1 MKELYQSEIKA
12 HVSLDDNERVRAIR
26 HSQKHWPSNCGSA
39 VDTAI
44 AYLNSMAR
52 IYDIPAAQLTN
63 LQQKVSFLDPEAD
76 REIEYRLSED
86 KSHFDARTI
95 GFYQTYRNTPVWR
108 AGLKVTIKE
117 NPYRVIQSVN
127 TSQSDIE
134 AAMPAKATIE
144 RFRKLFT
151 KFDLLNARRRA
162 SEVVEESDTTEG
174 DEYISKVIGIDT
186 AKGQRGQKGKPERI
200 RFIRGRFWI
209 YRYNEERRLSQPH
222 GETAQEIVDE
232 DVGAMPPVG
241 PVDKSLKDGECYFVA
256 EVTFEIAEN
265 SHHRRTWRA
274 LIELKTES
282 VLYLRPLSGNVNA
295 FVFEQDPITK
305 TGDVTLDSTSNNAT
319 LNPILDEVTLQNLG
333 PPSGGTQF
341 LSGDYAQ
348 VSEVEGLVVAAPTQ
362 PAGSDFFYDTR
373 TNDFAAVSAY
383 FHVDNIFRTIEGLGF
398 PIPTYFANTSFPVPV
413 DHRCWAGNTINAHCV
428 GDGMGGIGH
437 VGYGLM
443 DTTDLANPLGRA
455 CDPRVH
461 WHEVCGHG
469 ILYEH
474 VDDANFN
481 FSHSAGDGISGIY
494 FDPES
499 NCWGVDGSAVGKPG
513 DLRFTYVPWHP
524 SLHRRFDRDVADGWA
539 WGGSQDNGGYDSEEI
554 LATTHFRIYRAIGGD
569 STSLSRRQFASR
581 MTLYLILRA
590 IQNLTPATN
599 PNYAR
604 EFAAELMAVDALNW
618 TSEGV
623 FGGAYNKVI
632 RWSFEQQGEYQS
644 PLIVN
649 GSPGDGT
656 ITTPGD
662 PPLVDVYIDDGRAGE
677 YEYLS
682 VHWET
687 ETIWNRRVAD
697 GQEEHQEPTIGT
709 NYAYVKIK
717 NRGTTEADN
726 VVVKAFHCKPLAG
739 LVWPDDL
746 QPMTTPELS
755 AGTLQANNA
764 EEKIVGPFAWTP
776 VENAVGHDS
785 MLMIVSATGD
795 PSNVDN
801 FIAGEEIED
810 WRLVPNDNNVAL
822 RNVKLEPRLVTV
834 IPDNGDF
841 GNVCLG
847 SFKDM
852 TLVLSNSGYN
862 TLAVSNITSS
872 SVDFVGPGVLSYPI
886 IIETGDSV
894 AIPIRYQ
901 PNSLGL
907 KAATITVFSDD
918 PEGARKVHVS
928 GKASPPRLATIIAD
942 NGNFGDVC
950 TGSFKDRM
958 ITLSNSG
965 RCALKVTGIISSSA
979 DFMAPNVLSYP
990 IRIHAGDAVQVPI
1003 RFEPTSF
1010 GVKSSTIKIISD
1022 DPDGTREVDVYGNAP
1037 SGKLVITGSTC
1048 IGGVKACCVGERTI
1062 SICNVGDCKLHVTSV
1077 AFKRNSKHWK
1087 LVNNPFPAT
1096 LHPGACLSLL
1106 IRYHATEK
1114 CPKCCEL
1121 MIKSDDPGTPV
1132 KTLDV
1137 MAYTIWD
1144 DHGSNKYCDD
1154 CSCDKHHSLTC
1165 SAQSIDAC
1173 CWDEEP
1179 KHNEEDE
1186 C

>member
-1 MKELYQSEIKA
+1 MKELYRPEIKS
-12 HVSLDDNERVRAIR
+12 HVSLDDNEKVRAIR
-26 HSQKHWPSNCGSA
+26 HSQVYWPSVQDSA
-39 VDTAI
+39 IETAVE
-44 AYLNSMAR
+44 YLNSMAR
-52 IYDIPAAQLTN
+52 VYDIPTAQLIN
-63 LQQKVSFLDPEAD
+63 LREEVSFLDPD
-76 REIEYRLSED
+76 PDQEIEYRLSEE
-86 KSHFDARTI
+86 KRHFDATTF
-95 GFYQTYRNTPVWR
+95 GFYQTYRNTPLWR
-108 AGLKVTIKE
+108 FGLKVTIKQ
-117 NPYRVIQSVN
+117 NPNRVIHSVN
-127 TSQSDIE
+127 SSQSDI
-134 AAMPAKATIE
+134 ATTLPAKSTIE

-151 KFDLLNARRRA
+151 HSDLSKA
-162 SEVVEESDTTEG
+162 SRSADDANECDA
-174 DEYISKVIGIDT
+174 YISKVIGVDS
-186 AKGQRGQKGKPERI
+186 AKGKRGQKNDQQRV

-209 YRYNEERRLSQPH
+209 YRYDEDARLPHHH
-222 GETAQEIVDE
+222 GESDHEAVDE
-232 DVGAMPPVG
+232 DIGATPPVG
-241 PVDKSLKDGECYFVA
+241 PVDKSIKDGEYYFVA

-265 SHHRRTWRA
+265 THHRRTWRA
-274 LIELKTES
+274 LIELKTGS
-282 VLYLRPLSGNVNA
+282 VLYLRHLAGNVNGL
-295 FVFEQDPITK
+295 VFEQDPITK
-305 TGDVTLDSTSNNAT
+305 TGDVTLDSASNNAT
-319 LNPILDEVTLQNLG
+319 LNPLLDEVTLQNLD
-333 PPSGGTQF
+333 PPAGGTQS

-362 PAGSDFFYDTR
+362 PAGSDFDYDTR

-383 FHVDNIFRTIEGLGF
+383 FHVDNIFRTIEDLGF
-398 PIPTYFANTSFPVPV
+398 PIATYFANTSFPVPV

-428 GDGMGGIGH
+428 GDGLGGIGH

-443 DTTDLANPLGRA
+443 DTTDLVNPLGRA

-499 NCWGVDGSAVGKPG
+499 NCWGVDGTAVGKPG

-524 SLHRRFDRDVADGWA
+524 SLHRRFDRDVANGWA
-539 WGGSQDNGGYDSEEI
+539 WGGSQDNSGYGSEEI

-569 STSLSRRQFASR
+569 STLLSRRRFASR

-599 PNYAR
+599 PDYAR
-604 EFAAELMAVDALNW
+604 DFAAELMAVDALNW

-632 RWSFEQQGEYQS
+632 RWAFERQGEYQS

-649 GSPGDGT
+649 GGPGDGT
-656 ITTPGD
+656 VTTAGD
-662 PPLVDVYIDDGRAGE
+662 PPLVDVYIDDGRGGE
-677 YEYLS
+677 YEYLP

-687 ETIWNRRVAD
+687 EAIWNRRVAD
-697 GQEEHQEPTIGT
+697 GLEGHQEPTIGT

-717 NRGTTEADN
+717 NRGTDEAEN
-726 VVVKAFHCKPLAG
+726 VVVKGFHCMPLAG
-739 LVWPDDL
+739 VVWPDDL

-764 EEKIVGPFAWTP
+764 EEKVIGPFAWTP
-776 VENAVGHDS
+776 VENAAGRDV

-822 RNVKLEPRLVTV
+822 RNVELEPRLVTV
-834 IPDNGDF
+834 IADDGDF
-841 GNVCLG
+841 GKVCLG

-862 TLAVSNITSS
+862 TLSISNITSS
-872 SVDFVGPGVLSYPI
+872 SAEFLDPSVLSYPI
-886 IIETGDSV
+886 VIETGDSV
-894 AIPIRYQ
+894 AIPIRFQ
-901 PNSLGL
+901 PNTNGMKS
-907 KAATITVFSDD
+907 ATIRVFSDD
-918 PEGARKVHVS
+918 PDSPKKVQVS
-928 GKASPPRLATIIAD
+928 GRARPPRLVTIVA
-942 NGNFGDVC
+942 NAGNFGDVC
-950 TGSFKDRM
+950 VGSFKDKM

-965 RCALKVTGIISSSA
+965 YCSLAITSISSSSA
-979 DFMAPNVLSYP
+979 DFVAPNVMSYP
-990 IRIHAGDAVQVPI
+990 IRIHAGDAVQLPI
-1003 RFEPTSF
+1003 RFEPNSF
-1010 GVKSSTIKIISD
+1010 GAKSATIKIISD
-1022 DPDGTREVDVYGNAP
+1022 DPDSPKKISVSGNAP
-1037 SGKLVITGSTC
+1037 SGKLVVTGSTC
-1048 IGGVKACCVGERTI
+1048 IGGVKACCIGERTI

-1077 AFKRNSKHWK
+1077 DFKRKSKHWK

-1096 LHPGACLSLL
+1096 LHPGACLSVL
-1106 IRYHATEK
+1106 IRYNAMEK
-1114 CPKCCEL
+1114 CPKCTEL
-1121 MIKSDDPGTPV
+1121 VIKSDDPSTPV
-1132 KTLDV
+1132 KTLDL
-1137 MAYTIWD
+1137 MAYTIWN
-1144 DHGSNKYCDD
+1144 DHGSNKCCND
-1154 CSCDKHHSLTC
+1154 CQEGCCDKHNNQSC

-1173 CWDEEP
+1173 CWEEGCE
-1179 KHNEEDE
+1179 HDDSDE